1 MEVYV
6 RSNDNNNMIL
16 LNGTRE
22 SFRCR
27 QRNKLQDGTR
37 VSSLRFISYKEMLK
51 GKKRGKVLFGP
62 LTFNTMAKL

>member
-6 RSNDNNNMIL
+6 RSNDNNNMVL
-16 LNGTRE
+16 LNGTRQ

-51 GKKRGKVLFGP
+51 GKKRGKVLVGP